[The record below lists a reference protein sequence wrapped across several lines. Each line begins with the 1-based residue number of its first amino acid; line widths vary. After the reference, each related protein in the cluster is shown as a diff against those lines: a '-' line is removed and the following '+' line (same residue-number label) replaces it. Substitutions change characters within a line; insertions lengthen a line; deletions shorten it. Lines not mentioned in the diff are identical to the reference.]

1 MAEHLICNQGVI
13 GSSPIFGK
21 TAMFKILMKIE
32 LLSYLLFSLEL
43 FLIGIWGLF
52 LNRKNIIIMLMSIE
66 LLLLSVNLNFI
77 FFSVYLNDQVGQIF
91 SLFILTIA
99 AAESAIGLAILVI
112 LYNVRYTIA
121 VESLNIIK
129 G

>member
-1 MAEHLICNQGVI
+1 
-13 GSSPIFGK
+13 
-21 TAMFKILMKIE
+21 MKIE

>member
-1 MAEHLICNQGVI
+1 
-13 GSSPIFGK
+13 
-21 TAMFKILMKIE
+21 MKIE
-32 LLSYLLFSLEL
+32 LLNYLIFSLQL

-77 FFSVYLNDQVGQIF
+77 FFSVYLNDQIGQIF

-99 AAESAIGLAILVI
+99 AAESAIGLAILVV
-112 LYNVRYTIA
+112 LYNVRFTIA